1 MVSCYHRDVEEQLMS
16 QVLNGLS
23 NHYNYDV
30 NVVTMTPEEL
40 VAVVQIGYLAMEH
53 YVLLAVSLCVPDA
66 SQTVSLCALNVSLDV
81 QQFSLLQ
88 LQFCPLCL

>member
-23 NHYNYDV
+23 NHYSYDV

-40 VAVVQIGYLAMEH
+40 EAMVQIGYLATEH
-53 YVLLAVSLCVPDA
+53 YVLLAVPLCVLDA
-66 SQTVSLCALNVSLDV
+66 SQAVSLDV
-81 QQFSLLQ
+81 QQFLLLQ